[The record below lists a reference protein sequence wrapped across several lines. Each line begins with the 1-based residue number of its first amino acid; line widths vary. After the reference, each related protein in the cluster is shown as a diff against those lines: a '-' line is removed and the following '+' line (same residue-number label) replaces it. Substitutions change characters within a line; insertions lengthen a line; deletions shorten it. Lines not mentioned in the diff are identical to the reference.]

1 MENEGYLSTL
11 ETKNCAF
18 SCFCLNAVRVV
29 SLQKLPRLSLTMDQY
44 NLVNEFILLVESTE
58 KTFQKIQNS

>member
-1 MENEGYLSTL
+1 MKAICQPQKS
-11 ETKNCAF
+11 KNCAF
-18 SCFCLNAVRVV
+18 SCFCLDAVRVE
-29 SLQKLPRLSLTMDQY
+29 SLQELPRLRLKMDQY